1 MYISIV
7 YTCLCIQLHVS
18 VQVFICTHYVCV
30 CRIVLLSVPSL
41 ANINFLVAKNDSYLL
56 SSPLLSSP
64 LLSSPLSPQGVSH
77 PVNVKVADTEKDK
90 ELKRLQAQLQLNQS
104 PGAAL
109 TPPNV
114 RFSGLTPNMGIDTY
128 SYMRQVREFI
138 SFNLPLFISLVY
150 DAFSIDPPII
160 SVGSATASSSSSCY
174 FSWQFIWTGNGS
186 NAWK

>member
-18 VQVFICTHYVCV
+18 VQVFTCTQHVCV
-30 CRIVLLSVPSL
+30 CRVILLSVPSL
-41 ANINFLVAKNDSYLL
+41 ANINCLLAKNDSYLL
-56 SSPLLSSP
+56 SSPLLSS
-64 LLSSPLSPQGVSH
+64 LSPQGVSH

-128 SYMRQVREFI
+128 SYMRQVRAIIYFH
-138 SFNLPLFISLVY
+138 LPLFISLVY

-174 FSWQFIWTGNGS
+174 FGW
-186 NAWK
+186 